1 MTRNVAERLPDTGHT
16 DPGKTDLAIAALI
29 ALIGLAMFLW
39 RITDPAKLDF
49 DETHYVPAVRVL
61 IDFAGQPN
69 PEHPPLAKYLI
80 GIGMGIWG
88 DNPFGWRIMSAL
100 FGALLVFA
108 AVMAARWLF
117 LSRPAAIMTGVLL
130 LCSQT
135 LFVLARIAMLDIF
148 MASFLMLAFWM
159 MAAGA
164 RTGLTRTRLAAAG
177 LFLGLAIACKWTAAP
192 LALAALIAF
201 LILRRRNPQPGAV
214 PLIEGLLWLGPF
226 VALVYLFSFLPYM
239 FLRQDAVSLGAIIP
253 HQFAMLTL
261 QSSPMAAHTYQSR
274 WGQWVFD
281 LRPIWYF
288 YEPVAGI
295 QRGVLFIGNP
305 AICWGGLVAL
315 LMCVDAGLREKARPL
330 LVPVALWIAALAFF
344 AIIPKPVQFY
354 YHYFVPSLLLCFAIA
369 GALDHYLWA
378 RGRKALPLLAIGFC
392 ALVFLEFYPIISAAP
407 LGDPQDFNRW
417 MWLESWR

>member
-1 MTRNVAERLPDTGHT
+1 MTSKASHRPSQPGLP
-16 DPGKTDLAIAALI
+16 DLAIAALI

-61 IDFAGQPN
+61 LDFAGQPN

-80 GIGMGIWG
+80 GIGMSIWG

-108 AVMAARWLF
+108 GVMAARWLF

-148 MASFLMLAFWM
+148 MATFLMLAFWM
-159 MAAGA
+159 LAAAA
-164 RTGLTRTRLAAAG
+164 RRGFTRPRLALAG

-192 LALAALIAF
+192 LALAALAAF
-201 LILRRRNPQPGAV
+201 LILRRRSTQSRAV
-214 PLIEGLLWLGPF
+214 PLIEGLMWLGPF
-226 VALVYLFSFLPYM
+226 VALIYLLGFLPYM
-239 FLRQDAVSLGAIIP
+239 FLRQDAVSLVQIIP
-253 HQFAMLTL
+253 HQFAMLAL
-261 QSSPMAAHTYQSR
+261 QSAPMAPHTYQSR
-274 WGQWVFD
+274 WDQWVLD

-288 YEPVAGI
+288 YEPLAGI
-295 QRGVLFIGNP
+295 QRGVLYLGNP

-315 LMCVDAGLREKARPL
+315 VMCL
-330 LVPVALWIAALAFF
+330 
-344 AIIPKPVQFY
+344 
-354 YHYFVPSLLLCFAIA
+354 
-369 GALDHYLWA
+369 
-378 RGRKALPLLAIGFC
+378 
-392 ALVFLEFYPIISAAP
+392 
-407 LGDPQDFNRW
+407 
-417 MWLESWR
+417 